1 MPATIVVVLDDQA
14 AREAAE
20 RALRVA
26 GLDVATFTDSII
38 ALEAIEKSGKTRI
51 VVCPV
56 TSGRGTLTGV
66 ALLRMLRR
74 RQLISTGKS
83 SIRAVLIG
91 QPEDREYVEKVD
103 EFLHAPFDPQGLVA
117 AVQRLLQP
125 GRATPLRI
133 TGGPII
139 WEGPSPARTRSV
151 HAAPV
156 RFSPRT
162 DQLLREARWTIQRAA
177 AVQQWRMSLRQPFET
192 RPPVRPG

>member
-74 RQLISTGKS
+74 RQLIRHAALLPRRGRPA
-83 SIRAVLIG
+83 RAARCIAPGSVL
-91 QPEDREYVEKVD
+91 Y
-103 EFLHAPFDPQGLVA
+103 APPSL
-117 AVQRLLQP
+117 P
-125 GRATPLRI
+125 GRDGIAP
-133 TGGPII
+133 GY
-139 WEGPSPARTRSV
+139 ARK
-151 HAAPV
+151 
-156 RFSPRT
+156 PRASSH
-162 DQLLREARWTIQRAA
+162 RE
-177 AVQQWRMSLRQPFET
+177 
-192 RPPVRPG
+192 